1 MALHSRCVYVHAR
14 SCAHLSGAGRPETQ
28 WWEQKT
34 TVQGTWGYCVCSGD
48 SEWVEEEGIGFGI
61 EKVLK

>member
-1 MALHSRCVYVHAR
+1 MHAR